1 MAKKNSC
8 ALLSVSD
15 KTGIVPLAQILADAG
30 VCLISTGGTAKVLR
44 SAGLEVVEVSD
55 YTGFPEMLAG
65 RLKTLHPKVHGGLL
79 YLRDN
84 PAHES
89 AVAEHRMESIDF
101 VIVNLYPFE
110 NTVNKPNAT
119 LAEVLENIDIGG
131 PAMIRSAAKNYRNVT
146 VIMEPADYDLV
157 GQDMQKYGETSFRL
171 RHLLAAKAFSKLAA
185 YDRAVSSFLNR
196 AYELQIQK
204 PQSPIREL
212 RDSQK
217 NNQQRNAPSKEK
229 PTIDGQPLP
238 DPLQISAPLVQTLR
252 YGENPHQKAVL
263 YGCFHKR
270 FSLIHGK
277 KLSYNNILDINAAAT
292 LMREFA
298 AAPPTLAILK
308 HTNPCGVGQGESLK
322 EAWNKAL
329 STDRQSAFGGII
341 AANAVLDAPCAT
353 ALSQIFC
360 EGIVAPNFAPE
371 ALEILKKKNTL
382 LVKTLCLLPL
392 DRYPETTE
400 KEQPM
405 RGMQIRDLGGMV
417 YLAQSIDNPP
427 ESWEPNS
434 PADLSAG
441 KTRWTTVT
449 KRAPS
454 DAAFTDMKFG
464 WRVVKHVKSNAV
476 VYASSDRTLGIGAG
490 QMSRV
495 DASRIAVWK
504 AGESKLSLAGSAV
517 CSDAFFP
524 FADGLITA
532 AKAGATA
539 AIQPGGSV
547 RDAEV
552 IAAADKQGMAM
563 IFTRRR
569 CFLH

>member
-15 KTGIVPLAQILADAG
+15 KTGIVSLARILADAG
-30 VCLISTGGTAKVLR
+30 VCLISTGGTAKALR

-55 YTGFPEMLAG
+55 YTGFPEMLDG

-89 AVAEHRMESIDF
+89 ALAERQMESIDF

-110 NTVNKPNAT
+110 DTINRPDAT

-146 VIMEPADYDLV
+146 VVMEPADYDAV
-157 GQDMQKYGETSFRL
+157 GREVQKYGKTAL
-171 RHLLAAKAFSKLAA
+171 PMRHFLAAKAFSRLAS
-185 YDRAVSSFLNR
+185 YDQSVSFFLNR
-196 AYELQIQK
+196 AHELQIQE
-204 PQSPIREL
+204 PQAPIGDLCDPRKNKQL
-212 RDSQK
+212 RSD
-217 NNQQRNAPSKEK
+217 PFKEK
-229 PTIDGQPLP
+229 STIVEPLP
-238 DPLQISAPLVQTLR
+238 NPLQISAPLVQTLR
-252 YGENPHQKAVL
+252 YGENPHQKAAL
-263 YGCFHKR
+263 YGCFPDR
-270 FSLIHGK
+270 FSQIHGK
-277 KLSYNNILDINAAAT
+277 KLSYNNVLDLNAAAA
-292 LMREFA
+292 LMSEFA
-298 AAPPTLAILK
+298 GAPPTLAILK
-308 HTNPCGVGQGESLK
+308 HANPCGVGQGGSLK
-322 EAWNKAL
+322 EAWEKAFA
-329 STDRQSAFGGII
+329 TDRQAAFGGII
-341 AANAVLDAPCAT
+341 IANTVLDTPCAK
-353 ALSQIFC
+353 ALSPIFC
-360 EGIVAPNFAPE
+360 EGIAALNFTPE
-371 ALEILKKKNTL
+371 SLEILKKKNTL
-382 LVKTLCLLPL
+382 LVKALCLSPL
-392 DRYPETTE
+392 DFCPKTAESDP
-400 KEQPM
+400 PM
-405 RGMQIRDLGGMV
+405 TSMQIRDLGGMV
-417 YLAQSIDNPP
+417 YLAQSVDESP

-434 PADLSAG
+434 LADLDSG
-441 KTRWTTVT
+441 KTRWKTVT

-454 DAAFTDMKFG
+454 EAEFTAMKFG
-464 WRVVKHVKSNAV
+464 WRIVKHVKSNAV

-495 DASRIAVWK
+495 DSSQIAIWK
-504 AGESKLSLAGSAV
+504 AGEAKLPLASSAV

-524 FADGLITA
+524 FADGLIAA

-552 IAAADKQGMAM
+552 IAAADERCMAM
-563 IFTRRR
+563 IFTHRR